1 MPSMRKR
8 QRQAVIGLLAALLG
22 GTAAMAVPA
31 RAVTGTRLCHG
42 YDDCRAHGYS
52 DHGYEINGG
61 GSYWNMYVGHN
72 CTNYVAFR
80 LVQGGMSNL
89 RPPADPGQSNARLS
103 AYLWG
108 LVYAGSTDRTPKV
121 GSVAWWGSG
130 AAGSIGHVAYV
141 EQVDGDSI
149 TVSEDSSSGNDFDW
163 KRITP
168 GQGWPTGFIHFNDGH
183 HVDSPMPAG
192 AGGVPVG
199 GGGTGFGDGAAG
211 RAAGGS
217 AASGAAGG
225 GDVPAA
231 VARGDFGGDV
241 SGDPFDS
248 GAFEGRSFGG
258 ENTGSGAWGPMAGNV
273 APTASTRASAPSAP
287 AAPAAHRKAKT
298 KAKTKAKPSARPAQ
312 RASSAPAS
320 MFGPAGG
327 GFGPM

>member
-22 GTAAMAVPA
+22 GTAVMAVPA

-89 RPPADPGQSNARLS
+89 RPTADPGQSNARLS

-108 LVYAGSTDRTPKV
+108 LVYASSTDRTPKV

-168 GQGWPTGFIHFNDGH
+168 GQGWPTGFIHFNDGR

-192 AGGVPVG
+192 AGGVP
-199 GGGTGFGDGAAG
+199 
-211 RAAGGS
+211 GGS
-217 AASGAAGG
+217 AAGSAAGG

-258 ENTGSGAWGPMAGNV
+258 ENTGGGAWGPMAGNV
-273 APTASTRASAPSAP
+273 APTASTRASAP
-287 AAPAAHRKAKT
+287 AAPVAHRKAKT
-298 KAKTKAKPSARPAQ
+298 KTKAKAKPSARPAQ

-320 MFGPAGG
+320 MFGPGGG

>member
-1 MPSMRKR
+1 MQKPKR
-8 QRQAVIGLLAALLG
+8 LALVGLLGALVAGGAAL
-22 GTAAMAVPA
+22 AVPA
-31 RAVTGTRLCHG
+31 DAVTGTRLCHG
-42 YDDCRAHGYS
+42 YDDCRARGYS
-52 DHGYEINGG
+52 DHGYEVNGG

-108 LVYAGSTDRTPKV
+108 LVYATRTDSNPKV

-163 KRITP
+163 KRITR

-183 HVDSPMPAG
+183 HADAPLPSG
-192 AGGVPVG
+192 SGGVSVG
-199 GGGTGFGDGAAG
+199 GGSAPSRAPAGD
-211 RAAGGS
+211 
-217 AASGAAGG
+217 
-225 GDVPAA
+225 DMPAA

-241 SGDPFDS
+241 SGGGFGN
-248 GAFEGRSFGG
+248 GAFGSSRSVEDGG
-258 ENTGSGAWGPMAGNV
+258 AFTGGWDP
-273 APTASTRASAPSAP
+273 APSRTP
-287 AAPAAHRKAKT
+287 VTHHKAKAKG
-298 KAKTKAKPSARPAQ
+298 KAKGKSKSRAKGKARPV
-312 RASSAPAS
+312 SHSAGVPGS
-320 MFGPAGG
+320 MFGPGG
-327 GFGPM
+327 GGWGRM